1 MERGAKSARAKVEAR
16 PAVARKP
23 RKAEVSSD
31 LQFKKR
37 LAEASEQ
44 HAAISEI
51 LGVIS
56 SSPGDVKPVLAT
68 VAERAAH
75 LCDASFAQV
84 LLVEGNVLRPTVA
97 YWADAGTD
105 EDCANEQVDPAKHG

>member
-68 VAERAAH
+68 VAERPLTCAMRR
-75 LCDASFAQV
+75 LRKCCSSKGTCFAQPSRIGRMPAQTRTTKIR
-84 LLVEGNVLRPTVA
+84 VE
-97 YWADAGTD
+97 
-105 EDCANEQVDPAKHG
+105 